1 MYYEIKEFTGKATLT
16 LEKENDSDL
25 LNETANMDNVH
36 VKLFMILLF
45 LQIFKE
51 KLTQEYMR
59 KALSFSS
66 NNIFCV

>member
-1 MYYEIKEFTGKATLT
+1 MYYEIKELTGTATLT
-16 LEKENDSDL
+16 WEKENDSDL

-51 KLTQEYMR
+51 KLTQECMR